1 MAAGRKSQAREVIQ
15 KLDDLKKISPN
26 LEREISDL
34 KTSVNNASV
43 EFHNGSW
50 ISKIVVLGRNT

>member
-1 MAAGRKSQAREVIQ
+1 MQ

-34 KTSVNNASV
+34 KVSINDASV
-43 EFHNGSW
+43 DFHNGSW
-50 ISKIVVLGRNT
+50 ISKIVVLGGNT